1 MRTKL
6 KFSLLA
12 ASVLA
17 ALAAPTHA
25 GLFGSS
31 LGGDIAKESTQ
42 MARWIIQA
50 EQMMEEINLLKDAW
64 ESDVDGKWKPDED
77 IPLTWQ
83 DVVKMQE
90 AAEGSSSSVY
100 QEQLTK
106 YEEFVKTLDESMTQE
121 DEGVDGGRANRTYNM
136 NQREAKVAF
145 AAAETAYDTI
155 KRRTKNLQ
163 DLESKIGKIGGGV
176 RAAVDL
182 NSRIQLESSYIQTEI
197 ARLSAIHQRLTA
209 AQLNNQTQGFAKTK
223 SFFISSEKF
232 EEQQQGQQPTPEQG
246 VDPELEP

>member
-1 MRTKL
+1 MKNKTK
-6 KFSLLA
+6 SSALA
-12 ASVLA
+12 ISVLA
-17 ALAAPTHA
+17 CLAAAPAQA

-50 EQMMEEINLLKDAW
+50 DQMMEEINLLKDEW
-64 ESDVDGKWKPDED
+64 KSDVDGKWKPKDD

-90 AAEGSSSSVY
+90 AAEGGSSSVY

-121 DEGVDGGRANRTYNM
+121 EYSFDGGRAARTYKM
-136 NQREAKVAF
+136 NQREAKIAF

-155 KRRTKNLQ
+155 KRRTENLQ
-163 DLESKIGKIGGGV
+163 ELEKKIGTIGGGV

-182 NSRIQLESSYIQTEI
+182 NSRIQLESSYIQTEL

-209 AQLNNQTQGFAKTK
+209 AQLNQDTQGMAQQREFLI
-223 SFFISSEKF
+223 SFDEYQKQKGQQPN
-232 EEQQQGQQPTPEQG
+232 QQQGDQ
-246 VDPELEP
+246 EP